1 MTSIRNSMKVNAS
14 FLVIAGF
21 TIIFHMMMP
30 SLSVNILRN
39 EAIPDFPDEISFV
52 LSAKGEEP
60 IESVQLEFGTD
71 ALACGQSTNRALP
84 EDFAEGTSVDV
95 EWTWNLR
102 RTGPIPPGTKVWW
115 RWILQDSS
123 GNRTQTPVQELY
135 FEDESHDWETLETE
149 SLILYWYAGDSPFA
163 QNLID
168 AGEEA
173 LGRLL
178 QMTGVEIDNKLRLY
192 IYANSDEMQSA
203 TLFAPDWSGGLAFAE
218 HSTVLAAI
226 DPASLDWGKR
236 VVAHELTHV
245 IIGRYTFSCI
255 ESMPIW
261 FNEGLA
267 MNTEGEL
274 EDYYKVLLEDAINED
289 DLQSVRELGEIFS
302 NDPTRARLAYAQ
314 SYSLVSF
321 LIDEYGQEKML
332 SLLDAFRDGT
342 PEDQALLN
350 AIGLDRDG
358 LEGAWREDMGAPP
371 MKATPVTGPTP
382 TRTPYPTFAPITG
395 PMTQSSE
402 TPAIQETATSKPT
415 LITSTP
421 APAKPPDTPLSGTS
435 LVLMIVGAGGV
446 CVLVAA
452 VLILWRRLS
461 H

>member
-1 MTSIRNSMKVNAS
+1 MKINSS
-14 FLVIAGF
+14 FPTMAGLA
-21 TIIFHMMMP
+21 IIFYMMMP
-30 SLSVNILRN
+30 PLSVNILRN
-39 EAIPDFPDEISFV
+39 EAIPDFPGEISFV

-60 IESVQLEFGTD
+60 IETVQLEFGTD

-84 EDFAEGTSVDV
+84 EDFTEGTSVDV

-115 RWILQDSS
+115 RWIIHDSS
-123 GNRTQTPVQELY
+123 GISTQTPIQELY
-135 FEDESHDWETLETE
+135 FEDESHYWESLETD
-149 SLILYWYAGDSPFA
+149 SLILYWYSGDDQFA
-163 QNLID
+163 RNLAD

-173 LGRLL
+173 LSRLL
-178 QMTGVEIDNKLRLY
+178 QMTGVEIDSKIHIY

-218 HSTVLAAI
+218 HRTVLAAI

-255 ESMPIW
+255 ESVPIW
-261 FNEGLA
+261 LNEGLA

-274 EDYYKVLLEDAINED
+274 EDYYVTLLEDAIEDD

-332 SLLDAFRDGT
+332 SLLDAFRDGM
-342 PEDQALLN
+342 PEDPALMGT
-350 AIGLDRDG
+350 IGLDRDG
-358 LEGAWREDMGAPP
+358 LERAWREDMGAAP
-371 MKATPVTGPTP
+371 MKATPATGPTP
-382 TRTPYPTFAPITG
+382 TRSPYPTFAPIIG
-395 PMTQSSE
+395 PVTQPSE
-402 TPAIQETATSKPT
+402 TPATQRTATIEPPT
-415 LITSTP
+415 ITSTP
-421 APAKPPDTPLSGTS
+421 APAEPSETPLSGTF
-435 LVLMIVGAGGV
+435 LIFIIGGAGGA
-446 CVLVAA
+446 CMLV
-452 VLILWRRLS
+452 VIGLILWRRVS